1 MKAPGL
7 FARTTLGRLRGLR
20 LLALVAIVVVG
31 LTAGGVGYAARA
43 TAGSVATGS
52 GPAVAAAQEARAS
65 LAEANRAVVDSV
77 RSGTA
82 RLAGPGQRYQ
92 DGITR
97 ASHAMAQLSEYYAG
111 DVEAT
116 QQLQFVNAMLVT
128 YLGLVGQAD
137 TAHRLTSA
145 TGADYDLGLIYLWHA
160 SKLLYDPNGGILTLL
175 DALGQPA
182 VEELDRSAAAWSLR
196 PVAVAAILVAAGL
209 LLGVLVTSQLF
220 LLRRF
225 QRVVNPALAFATA
238 LLAVLAGWASVAALE
253 TSRDFRAA
261 LDAHAEVVG
270 GWRERT
276 SAAGAEAALG
286 LSELL
291 AAPCQDGECQARV
304 AGALAA
310 SLPEADPPD
319 AEPPDAPPDAEPP
332 DGTGPEPGRSAGEPE
347 LAAFVSHI
355 DEAGDPAG
363 LQAGVP
369 LLAVVLAVLVLLG
382 FKPRL
387 DEFRA

>member
-1 MKAPGL
+1 MKAPGR

-31 LTAGGVGYAARA
+31 LAAGGVGYAGRT

-97 ASHAMAQLSEYYAG
+97 ANHAMAQLSEYYAG
-111 DVEAT
+111 DVETT

-128 YLGLVGQAD
+128 YMGLVGQAD

-160 SKLLYDPNGGILTLL
+160 SKLLYDPDGGILALL
-175 DALGQPA
+175 DTLGQPA
-182 VEELDRSAAAWSLR
+182 AEDLDRSAGAWSLG
-196 PVAVAAILVAAGL
+196 PVAPAVILIAAGL
-209 LLGVLVTSQLF
+209 LVGLLVAIQMF

-225 QRVVNPALAFATA
+225 QRIVNPPLALAT
-238 LLAVLAGWASVAALE
+238 LMLVVLAGWASLAAVE
-253 TSRDFRAA
+253 SDHDFRSA
-261 LDAHAEVVG
+261 LDAHDDVVT
-270 GWRERT
+270 GWRDRAAT
-276 SAAGAEAALG
+276 AGAEAALG
-286 LSELL
+286 LTELL
-291 AAPCQDGECQARV
+291 AAGCQDSDCQARV

-310 SLPEADPPD
+310 SLPAEQPGPTD
-319 AEPPDAPPDAEPP
+319 EPPNGAGPVRP
-332 DGTGPEPGRSAGEPE
+332 DGAGPDRYGPGQPD

-355 DEAGDPAG
+355 EKARDPAG

-369 LLAVVLAVLVLLG
+369 ALAAGIMVLVLLG